1 MTDVNKSGCRV
12 CDTVGPGDLIELDAL
27 MGDSSRWP
35 ATVWGQFEPPAG
47 PLTGSFRRFG
57 AVEMG
62 LALLKSKGIEGI
74 NRGHMRR
81 HYRFDVPIVAIS
93 PADFVGIGVE
103 QTADGRSV
111 IVPSVVDPLDY
122 LKYYGQGI
130 KLGIAGLRLLEA
142 RIDKLVKDGKA
153 DEIPMSTIKMIADIG
168 AKLATSQAKIRAS
181 GQRWGDE
188 SDAEE
193 GFRQGSEPPPSPR
206 MGHARIRTVEGVAR
220 PVRDEGPAD
229 RAAYN
234 RRAREEGSPLLP
246 GE

>member
-1 MTDVNKSGCRV
+1 MTEVNKSGCRV

-62 LALLKSKGIEGI
+62 LALLRSKNIDGI

-81 HYRFDVPIVAIS
+81 HYRFDVPIVAIT
-93 PADFVGIGVE
+93 PADFVSIGVE
-103 QTADGRSV
+103 QGADQRMV
-111 IVPSVVDPLDY
+111 AAPAEVDPLNY
-122 LKYYGQGI
+122 LKYYQQGI
-130 KLGIAGLRLLEA
+130 NVGIASLRLLEA
-142 RIDKLVKDGKA
+142 RITAMVAAGKA
-153 DEIPMSTIKMIADIG
+153 DEIPMSIIKLAADLG

-188 SDAEE
+188 SEEEE
-193 GFRQGSEPPPSPR
+193 GFRQGAEPPPSPR
-206 MGHARIRTVEGVAR
+206 MGHARIRTIEGKAV

-234 RRAREEGSPLLP
+234 RRAREEGSPTLP